1 MSNTSEID
9 RFNQNYFNSLDMD
22 LFYQRVSGEHTHCG
36 LFEHPDEDLDLAKK
50 RTTEYM
56 ASLLNL
62 DTSSQVL
69 DMGSGYGGAARYL
82 AEKYGC
88 QVSCLNLSEQQNE
101 VNIARNEIQKLSH
114 LIQVCQGSF
123 DRLPFPESTFN
134 FTWAQDSL
142 YYSDTQLGAFR
153 EAHRVLV
160 PGGEFLACTYFFT
173 GNDLSETDVNRAMNW
188 YTGGIHKVYFLHIDE
203 YRNVAWEIGM
213 SEVQVIKL
221 TENIEINYMQ
231 LLQKMEKIQAEGQ
244 IWSQDFFEKKKK
256 RLLDCYEMGKS
267 GLIEWGILHYRKHI

>member
-1 MSNTSEID
+1 MSSISEID
-9 RFNQNYFNSLDMD
+9 RFNQNYFNSFEMD

-101 VNIARNEIQKLSH
+101 VNIARNEIQKLSR
-114 LIQVCQGSF
+114 LIRVYQGSF

-134 FTWAQDSL
+134 FAWEQDSFFL
-142 YYSDTQLGAFR
+142 SNTQLQAFR

-160 PGGEFLACTYFFT
+160 PGGDFLACTYFFT
-173 GNDLSETDVNRAMNW
+173 GDYPSEANVDRVTNW
-188 YTGGIHKVYFLHIDE
+188 YTGGMHKVYFLHVDE
-203 YRNVAWEIGM
+203 YRKVAREIGM
-213 SEVQVIKL
+213 SEVQVIQL
-221 TENIEINYMQ
+221 TDNVCTNYMQ
-231 LLQKMEKIQAEGQ
+231 LLKKMGKIQAEEHL
-244 IWSQDFFEKKKK
+244 WSQDFFDKKKQ
-256 RLLDCYEMGKS
+256 RLLNCYKMGES
-267 GLIEWGILHYRKHI
+267 GLIEWGIFHYRKDR